1 MDTMLAGLRDAH
13 SAKLPSP
20 FRKAGLVQLASTSP
34 GSLSIQARAMKAT
47 QVALLDTSRQ
57 KEKAQIPN
65 PCPALVLVLKGLA
78 DLNRHHYL
86 SEKARFS
93 HNISGLLSQ
102 NCPDSYVKWSLPRP
116 NWFFQCPPPSPR
128 KNAAGSG
135 IKPKAQMV
143 IAVGLQ
149 APWGPI
155 NTDPRLCRASS
166 AQAWQEYLP
175 CPAE

>member
-65 PCPALVLVLKGLA
+65 PCLALTKYSGQVSIIKEHPACT
-78 DLNRHHYL
+78 L
-86 SEKARFS
+86 SHF
-93 HNISGLLSQ
+93 GF
-102 NCPDSYVKWSLPRP
+102 V
-116 NWFFQCPPPSPR
+116 
-128 KNAAGSG
+128 
-135 IKPKAQMV
+135 
-143 IAVGLQ
+143 
-149 APWGPI
+149 
-155 NTDPRLCRASS
+155 
-166 AQAWQEYLP
+166 
-175 CPAE
+175 